1 MNVIDS
7 ISILSVAKQR
17 GKESPINII
26 INKMPQFDT
35 GSFLAILTLIF
46 IIFIGGYLILDI
58 IAKNIFTKLFYTN
71 FLATI
76 IFINAIRFIIFIKRW
91 STLKLLLRPL
101 LSL

>member
-1 MNVIDS
+1 
-7 ISILSVAKQR
+7 
-17 GKESPINII
+17 
-26 INKMPQFDT
+26 MPQFDT

-58 IAKNIFTKLFYTN
+58 IAKNIFAKLFYTN
-71 FLATI
+71 FLTTT
-76 IFINAIRFIIFIKRW
+76 IFINAIRFIVFIKRW